1 MGATGDSGTG
11 ESRADGSWAAESWVD
26 RGLAERFEAE
36 RPRLTAVAQRLLG
49 SRSDAE
55 DAVQE
60 AWVRLQ
66 RSGGSEVS
74 SGSGEPDQGA
84 GPGAITNLGGW
95 LTTVTSRVCLDVL
108 RSRRARPELLTDDS
122 THPLTAVEA
131 GPEAYAEA
139 ADSVGTALL
148 VVLDALGPAERLAF
162 VLHDVFAVPFDEIGP
177 VIDRSP
183 TAARQLA
190 SRARRRVQSGSA
202 DGPVAGSRGRRR
214 EVVDAFLAASK
225 EGRFADLLAVLDPDA
240 VVRSDAAAAAM
251 GSEPEIRGA
260 EAVARAYEGR
270 ARAIAPALVDGL
282 PGAVWRHRGEIKVVF
297 VFDVDLAADGD
308 DRVREVLLVA
318 DPERIARAEVSHAP
332 GLTVLWWAD
341 PPA

>member
-1 MGATGDSGTG
+1 MD
-11 ESRADGSWAAESWVD
+11 EP
-26 RGLAERFEAE
+26 GLARRFEAE

-66 RSGGSEVS
+66 RSE
-74 SGSGEPDQGA
+74 
-84 GPGAITNLGGW
+84 GPGADPIANLGGW

-108 RSRRARPELLTDDS
+108 RARRSRPELLSDEV
-122 THPLTAVEA
+122 HPVATAEA
-131 GPEAYAEA
+131 GPEAYAVV

-162 VLHDVFAVPFDEIGP
+162 VLHDVFAVPFEEIGP

-190 SRARRRVQSGSA
+190 SRARRRVQSGSPA
-202 DGPVAGSRGRRR
+202 GPTAGNRGRRR

-260 EAVARAYEGR
+260 DAVARAYKGR

-297 VFDVDLAADGD
+297 VFEVALGLDEEDGG
-308 DRVREVLLVA
+308 DRVRELLLVA
-318 DPERIARAEVSHAP
+318 DPERLARAEVTHEP
-332 GLTVLWWAD
+332 GLTVIWWDD
-341 PPA
+341 PED

>member
-1 MGATGDSGTG
+1 MGA
-11 ESRADGSWAAESWVD
+11 VD
-26 RGLAERFEAE
+26 RGVAREFEAE

-49 SRSDAE
+49 SRADAE

-60 AWVRLQ
+60 TWVRLQ
-66 RSGGSEVS
+66 RSGAADE
-74 SGSGEPDQGA
+74 
-84 GPGAITNLGGW
+84 ITNLGGW

-108 RSRRARPELLTDDS
+108 RVRRARPEVLTDE
-122 THPLTAVEA
+122 TVRRVTAAEV

-190 SRARRRVQSGSA
+190 SRARRRVQGGGA
-202 DGPVAGSRGRRR
+202 ERPDAGSRSRRR

-240 VVRSDAAAAAM
+240 VVRADPAAAAM
-251 GSEPEIRGA
+251 GSEAEIRGA
-260 EAVARAYEGR
+260 EAIARVYEGR

-297 VFDVDLAADGD
+297 VFEVDLRSEG
-308 DRVREVLLVA
+308 DRVREMLLVA
-318 DPERIARAEVSHAP
+318 DPERIARADVGREP
-332 GLTVLWWAD
+332 GLTVIWWDD
-341 PPA
+341 PPG

>member
-1 MGATGDSGTG
+1 MSAV
-11 ESRADGSWAAESWVD
+11 EPEV
-26 RGLAERFEAE
+26 AERFEAE
-36 RPRLTAVAQRLLG
+36 RARLTAVAQRLLG

-60 AWVRLQ
+60 TWVRLQ
-66 RSGGSEVS
+66 RSGA
-74 SGSGEPDQGA
+74 SGTAEE
-84 GPGAITNLGGW
+84 ITNLGGW

-108 RSRRARPELLTDDS
+108 RSRRARPERLGDTGQ
-122 THPLTAVEA
+122 PLVAVEA

-190 SRARRRVQSGSA
+190 SRARRRVQGGTPVEASGSPA
-202 DGPVAGSRGRRR
+202 PSRGRRR

-251 GSEPEIRGA
+251 GSEPELRGA

-297 VFDVDLAADGD
+297 DFDVDLGTDGD
-308 DRVREVLLVA
+308 GRVREVLLVA
-318 DPERIARAEVSHAP
+318 DPERIARADVSHAP
-332 GLTVLWWAD
+332 GLTVIWWDD
-341 PPA
+341 PEE

>member
-1 MGATGDSGTG
+1 MTSEGP
-11 ESRADGSWAAESWVD
+11 E
-26 RGLAERFEAE
+26 RGLAGEFEAE

-60 AWVRLQ
+60 TWVRLQ
-66 RSGGSEVS
+66 RSGELGRA
-74 SGSGEPDQGA
+74 D
-84 GPGAITNLGGW
+84 AITNLGGW

-108 RSRRARPELLTDDS
+108 RARRVRPELLTDDA
-122 THPLTAVEA
+122 HPVTAVEV

-190 SRARRRVQSGSA
+190 SRARRRVQSGSPEGLA
-202 DGPVAGSRGRRR
+202 AGNRGRRR

-251 GSEPEIRGA
+251 GSEPEIQGA

-297 VFDVDLAADGD
+297 TFEVDLGPDGE

-318 DPERIARAEVSHAP
+318 DPGRLARAEVSHEP
-332 GLTVLWWAD
+332 GLTVIWWDD
-341 PPA
+341 PEQ

>member
-1 MGATGDSGTG
+1 MTTDP
-11 ESRADGSWAAESWVD
+11 
-26 RGLAERFEAE
+26 GLALEFEAE
-36 RPRLTAVAQRLLG
+36 RGRLTAVAQRLLG

-60 AWVRLQ
+60 TWLRLQ
-66 RSGGSEVS
+66 RSGASDE
-74 SGSGEPDQGA
+74 
-84 GPGAITNLGGW
+84 ITNLGGW

-108 RSRRARPELLTDDS
+108 RARRARPELLSD
-122 THPLTAVEA
+122 EA
-131 GPEAYAEA
+131 TRPVAAAEVGPEAYAEA

-162 VLHDVFAVPFDEIGP
+162 VLHDVFTVPFDEIGP

-190 SRARRRVQSGSA
+190 SRARRRVQGGSPEGA
-202 DGPVAGSRGRRR
+202 TAAPGAGSRGRRR

-297 VFDVDLAADGD
+297 VFEVDVSSDGG

-318 DPERIARAEVSHAP
+318 DPERIARAEVSHEP
-332 GLTVLWWAD
+332 GLTVIWWND
-341 PPA
+341 PEE

>member
-1 MGATGDSGTG
+1 MGA
-11 ESRADGSWAAESWVD
+11 VD
-26 RGLAERFEAE
+26 AGLAEAFEAE

-49 SRSDAE
+49 SRADAE

-60 AWVRLQ
+60 SWVRLQ
-66 RSGGSEVS
+66 RSGASAEAGDD
-74 SGSGEPDQGA
+74 GDAGA
-84 GPGAITNLGGW
+84 SREITNLGGW

-108 RSRRARPELLTDDS
+108 RARRTRPELLTDEPEPS
-122 THPLTAVEA
+122 HRLTAVEV

-139 ADSVGTALL
+139 ADSVGTALM

-190 SRARRRVQSGSA
+190 SRARRRVQGGASG
-202 DGPVAGSRGRRR
+202 GPVAASRGRRR

-297 VFDVDLAADGD
+297 VFDVVLAPEG

-318 DPERIARAEVSHAP
+318 DPERIARAEVSHEP
-332 GLTVLWWAD
+332 GLTVIWWD
-341 PPA
+341 PAR

>member
-1 MGATGDSGTG
+1 MTD
-11 ESRADGSWAAESWVD
+11 V
-26 RGLAERFEAE
+26 GLTQEFEAE

-49 SRSDAE
+49 SRPDAE

-60 AWVRLQ
+60 TWVRLQ
-66 RSGGSEVS
+66 RSGASSE
-74 SGSGEPDQGA
+74 
-84 GPGAITNLGGW
+84 ITNLGGW

-108 RSRRARPELLTDDS
+108 RARRSRPALLPDDAA
-122 THPLTAVEA
+122 HPSAVEA

-139 ADSVGTALL
+139 AGSVGTALL

-190 SRARRRVQSGSA
+190 SRARRRVQGGST
-202 DGPVAGSRGRRR
+202 DGASAGDRGRRR
-214 EVVDAFLAASK
+214 EVVDAFLAASR

-260 EAVARAYEGR
+260 EAVARAYDGR

-282 PGAVWRHRGEIKVVF
+282 PAAVWRHRGEIKVVF
-297 VFDVDLAADGD
+297 VFEVDLARDGD

-318 DPERIARAEVSHAP
+318 DPERLARAEVSHQP
-332 GLTVLWWAD
+332 GLTVIWWAD
-341 PPA
+341 PEV

>member
-1 MGATGDSGTG
+1 MTAPGM
-11 ESRADGSWAAESWVD
+11 AAE
-26 RGLAERFEAE
+26 FEAE
-36 RPRLTAVAQRLLG
+36 RSRLTAVAQRLLG

-60 AWVRLQ
+60 TWLRLQ
-66 RSGGSEVS
+66 RSAASDE
-74 SGSGEPDQGA
+74 
-84 GPGAITNLGGW
+84 ITNLGGW

-108 RSRRARPELLTDDS
+108 RARRTRPELINDEAS
-122 THPLTAVEA
+122 RPVTAVEV

-162 VLHDVFAVPFDEIGP
+162 VLHDVFAVPFEEIGP
-177 VIDRSP
+177 VIDRTP

-190 SRARRRVQSGSA
+190 SRARRRVQGGSP
-202 DGPVAGSRGRRR
+202 DGPVAGNRGRRR

-260 EAVARAYEGR
+260 EAIARAYEGR

-297 VFDVDLAADGD
+297 VFEVDLDEAGD
-308 DRVREVLLVA
+308 HVRELLLVA
-318 DPERIARAEVSHAP
+318 DPERIARADVSHAP
-332 GLTVLWWAD
+332 GLTVIWWDD

>member
-1 MGATGDSGTG
+1 MTT
-11 ESRADGSWAAESWVD
+11 DGSSG
-26 RGLAERFEAE
+26 RLAEEFEAE

-49 SRSDAE
+49 SRADAE

-60 AWVRLQ
+60 TWVRLQ
-66 RSGGSEVS
+66 RSDGR
-74 SGSGEPDQGA
+74 A
-84 GPGAITNLGGW
+84 GPGASDEITNLGGW

-108 RSRRARPELLTDDS
+108 RARRSRPVLLRDDAPP
-122 THPLTAVEA
+122 HAAVEV

-139 ADSVGTALL
+139 ADGVGTALL

-177 VIDRSP
+177 VIDRTP
-183 TAARQLA
+183 AAARQLA
-190 SRARRRVQSGSA
+190 SRARRRVQGGA
-202 DGPVAGSRGRRR
+202 PQDATTASRGRRR
-214 EVVDAFLAASK
+214 AVVDAFLAASK

-308 DRVREVLLVA
+308 DRVREVVLVA
-318 DPERIARAEVSHAP
+318 DPDRLSRAEVGREP
-332 GLTVLWWAD
+332 GLTVIWWDDAED
-341 PPA
+341 AAGPLPQA

>member
-1 MGATGDSGTG
+1 MT
-11 ESRADGSWAAESWVD
+11 VD
-26 RGLAERFEAE
+26 PGLAEQFEAE
-36 RPRLTAVAQRLLG
+36 RPRLTAVARRLLG
-49 SRSDAE
+49 SGADAE

-60 AWVRLQ
+60 TWLRLQ
-66 RSGGSEVS
+66 RSSR
-74 SGSGEPDQGA
+74 DGA
-84 GPGAITNLGGW
+84 DPTDAIANLGGW

-108 RSRRARPELLTDDS
+108 RARRVRPELLSDE
-122 THPLTAVEA
+122 PARPPGAVEA

-190 SRARRRVQSGSA
+190 SRARRRVRSGDPGGPAASA
-202 DGPVAGSRGRRR
+202 EPAGRRGRRR

-260 EAVARAYEGR
+260 EPIARAYDGR

-282 PGAVWRHRGEIKVVF
+282 PGALWRHRGEIKVVF
-297 VFDVDLAADGD
+297 VFDVDLGD
-308 DRVREVLLVA
+308 DEPGRPADRVREVLLVA
-318 DPERIARAEVSHAP
+318 DPERIARADVSHEP
-332 GLTVLWWAD
+332 GLTIIWWND
-341 PPA
+341 PPG

>member
-1 MGATGDSGTG
+1 MSA
-11 ESRADGSWAAESWVD
+11 ADADLAAE
-26 RGLAERFEAE
+26 FEAE
-36 RPRLTAVAQRLLG
+36 RGRLTAVAQRLLG
-49 SRSDAE
+49 SRADAE

-60 AWVRLQ
+60 TWVRLQ
-66 RSGGSEVS
+66 RTREAGGTA
-74 SGSGEPDQGA
+74 GA
-84 GPGAITNLGGW
+84 DEITNLGGW

-108 RSRRARPELLTDDS
+108 RARRSRPELLADDDAR
-122 THPLTAVEA
+122 PPVRAAEA

-190 SRARRRVQSGSA
+190 SRARRRVQG
-202 DGPVAGSRGRRR
+202 GTPEGMTVAPPSRGRRR

-240 VVRSDAAAAAM
+240 VVRADPAAAAM
-251 GSEPEIRGA
+251 GAEAELRGA
-260 EAVARAYEGR
+260 EAVATAYNGR
-270 ARAIAPALVDGL
+270 AQAIAPALVDGL
-282 PGAVWRHRGEIKVVF
+282 PGAVWRYRGEIKVVF
-297 VFDVDLAADGD
+297 VFDVVLGDGGAQGGD
-308 DRVREVLLVA
+308 DGGDRVREVVLVA
-318 DPERIARAEVSHAP
+318 DPERIARAEVTREP
-332 GLTVLWWAD
+332 GLTLLWWND
-341 PPA
+341 PEPDG

>member
-1 MGATGDSGTG
+1 MTTDGTTSTDGTDEALAG
-11 ESRADGSWAAESWVD
+11 E
-26 RGLAERFEAE
+26 FETQ

-49 SRSDAE
+49 SRADAE

-60 AWVRLQ
+60 TWVRLQ
-66 RSGGSEVS
+66 RSNGSAEP
-74 SGSGEPDQGA
+74 GTPGE
-84 GPGAITNLGGW
+84 ITNLGGW

-108 RSRRARPELLTDDS
+108 RARRTRPQLVADEPVVLT
-122 THPLTAVEA
+122 TAEA

-148 VVLDALGPAERLAF
+148 VVLDALAPAERLAF

-177 VIDRSP
+177 VVDRSP

-190 SRARRRVQSGSA
+190 SRARRRVQGGSP
-202 DGPVAGSRGRRR
+202 DGSVTVSRSRRR
-214 EVVDAFLAASK
+214 EVVDAFLAASR

-297 VFDVDLAADGD
+297 VFDVDLAGPQDEGV

-318 DPERIARAEVSHAP
+318 DPERIARAEVSHEP
-332 GLTVLWWAD
+332 GLTILWWDD
-341 PPA
+341 PVA

>member
-1 MGATGDSGTG
+1 VQSM
-11 ESRADGSWAAESWVD
+11 DGGLAAE
-26 RGLAERFEAE
+26 FEAE
-36 RPRLTAVAQRLLG
+36 RARLTAVAQRLLG
-49 SRSDAE
+49 SRADAE

-60 AWVRLQ
+60 TWLRLQ
-66 RSGGSEVS
+66 RSGGSGD
-74 SGSGEPDQGA
+74 SGTADE
-84 GPGAITNLGGW
+84 ITNLGGW

-108 RSRRARPELLTDDS
+108 RARRARPQLVSDE
-122 THPLTAVEA
+122 THHPHAAVEV

-148 VVLDALGPAERLAF
+148 VVLDALAPAERLAF
-162 VLHDVFAVPFDEIGP
+162 VLHDVFAVPFDEIAP

-190 SRARRRVQSGSA
+190 SRARRRVQGGSA
-202 DGPVAGSRGRRR
+202 GAGVAPAAGSRGRRR

-240 VVRSDAAAAAM
+240 VVRADGAAAAM
-251 GSEPEIRGA
+251 GSEAEIRGA
-260 EAVARAYEGR
+260 EAIARAYQGR

-282 PGAVWRHRGEIKVVF
+282 PGAIWRHRGEIKVVF
-297 VFDVDLAADGD
+297 VFEVDLGTDGA

-318 DPERIARAEVSHAP
+318 DPARIARAEVSHEP

-341 PPA
+341 PEE

>member
-1 MGATGDSGTG
+1 MTP
-11 ESRADGSWAAESWVD
+11 D
-26 RGLAERFEAE
+26 RGLAEEFEAE
-36 RPRLTAVAQRLLG
+36 RGRLTAMAHRLLG

-60 AWVRLQ
+60 TWLRLQ
-66 RSGGSEVS
+66 RSGVS
-74 SGSGEPDQGA
+74 DEIS
-84 GPGAITNLGGW
+84 NLGGW

-108 RSRRARPELLTDDS
+108 RARRARPELLRDEPD
-122 THPLTAVEA
+122 HPLAAVEV

-190 SRARRRVQSGSA
+190 SRARRRVQGG
-202 DGPVAGSRGRRR
+202 GPAGTAVDPALAGRGRRR

-240 VVRSDAAAAAM
+240 VVRADAAAAAM
-251 GSEPEIRGA
+251 GSETEIRGA

-297 VFDVDLAADGD
+297 VFEVDLGTDGT
-308 DRVREVLLVA
+308 DRVRELLLVA
-318 DPERIARAEVSHAP
+318 DPDRIARAEVSHEP
-332 GLTVLWWAD
+332 GLTVLWWDD
-341 PPA
+341 PEG

>member
-1 MGATGDSGTG
+1 MTRDQ
-11 ESRADGSWAAESWVD
+11 
-26 RGLAERFEAE
+26 GLATEFEAA
-36 RPRLTAVAQRLLG
+36 RPRLIAVAQRLLG
-49 SRSDAE
+49 SRNDAE

-60 AWVRLQ
+60 TWVRLQ
-66 RSGGSEVS
+66 RSAGADEV
-74 SGSGEPDQGA
+74 
-84 GPGAITNLGGW
+84 TNLGGW

-108 RSRRARPELLTDDS
+108 RARRSRPELLTDE
-122 THPLTAVEA
+122 TVHPVTAVEA
-131 GPEAYAEA
+131 GPEAAAEA
-139 ADSVGTALL
+139 ADGVGTALL

-177 VIDRSP
+177 VVDRSP

-190 SRARRRVQSGSA
+190 SRARRRVQGGSPTA
-202 DGPVAGSRGRRR
+202 PTAGSRGRRR
-214 EVVDAFLAASK
+214 EVVDAFLAASR

-251 GSEPEIRGA
+251 GSEPELRGA

-282 PGAVWRHRGEIKVVF
+282 PGAVWRHRGQIKVVF
-297 VFDVDLAADGD
+297 VFDVVLAPDDDPLAT
-308 DRVREVLLVA
+308 DRVREVVLVA
-318 DPERIARAEVSHAP
+318 DPDRIARAEVGHEP

-341 PPA
+341 PEG

>member
-1 MGATGDSGTG
+1 MSTIGPDA
-11 ESRADGSWAAESWVD
+11 
-26 RGLAERFEAE
+26 GLVQQFEAE

-60 AWVRLQ
+60 TWVRLQ
-66 RSGGSEVS
+66 RSGGS
-74 SGSGEPDQGA
+74 DGA
-84 GPGAITNLGGW
+84 NAIDNLAGW

-108 RSRRARPELLTDDS
+108 RARRARPRLLADETQ
-122 THPLTAVEA
+122 PVGAVEP

-139 ADSVGTALL
+139 ADGVGTALL

-162 VLHDVFAVPFDEIGP
+162 VLHDVFAVSFDEIGP
-177 VIDRSP
+177 VIDRTP

-190 SRARRRVQSGSA
+190 SRARRRVQGVPA
-202 DGPVAGSRGRRR
+202 GPVTGSRGRRR

-240 VVRSDAAAAAM
+240 VVRSDTAAAAM

-297 VFDVDLAADGD
+297 VFEVDLGTGGA

-318 DPERIARAEVSHAP
+318 DPGRIARADVGHEP
-332 GLTVLWWAD
+332 GLTVIWWDD
-341 PPA
+341 PEE

>member
-1 MGATGDSGTG
+1 MST
-11 ESRADGSWAAESWVD
+11 DGLET
-26 RGLAERFEAE
+26 GLAQQFEAE
-36 RPRLTAVAQRLLG
+36 RARLTAVAQRLLG

-60 AWVRLQ
+60 TWVRLQ
-66 RSGGSEVS
+66 RSGAA
-74 SGSGEPDQGA
+74 GEQGA
-84 GPGAITNLGGW
+84 PGEITNLGGW

-108 RSRRARPELLTDDS
+108 RARRARPSLVSDASLQQA
-122 THPLTAVEA
+122 TAVEV

-139 ADSVGTALL
+139 ADGVGTALL

-190 SRARRRVQSGSA
+190 SRARRRVQGG
-202 DGPVAGSRGRRR
+202 GPEGAAVDPAASRGRRR
-214 EVVDAFLAASK
+214 EVVNAFLAASK

-260 EAVARAYEGR
+260 GAVARAYEGR

-297 VFDVDLAADGD
+297 VFDVDLGPDGD
-308 DRVREVLLVA
+308 DRVRELLLVA
-318 DPERIARAEVSHAP
+318 DPERIARAEVSHEP
-332 GLTVLWWAD
+332 GLTVIWWDD
-341 PPA
+341 PTA

>member
-1 MGATGDSGTG
+1 MTAGGLGA
-11 ESRADGSWAAESWVD
+11 
-26 RGLAERFEAE
+26 GLADEFEAE

-60 AWVRLQ
+60 TWVRLQ
-66 RSGGSEVS
+66 RSAGS
-74 SGSGEPDQGA
+74 A
-84 GPGAITNLGGW
+84 GPGTPGEITNLGGW

-108 RSRRARPELLTDDS
+108 RARRARLELLSDDDAHS
-122 THPLTAVEA
+122 PVAAVEA

-177 VIDRSP
+177 VLDRSP

-190 SRARRRVQSGSA
+190 SRARRRVQGGSKEGA
-202 DGPVAGSRGRRR
+202 AAGSTAGGRGRRR
-214 EVVDAFLAASK
+214 AVVDAFLRASK

-240 VVRSDAAAAAM
+240 VVRSDVAAAAM

-297 VFDVDLAADGD
+297 VFEVDLGATG

-318 DPERIARAEVSHAP
+318 DPERLARAEVGHEP
-332 GLTVLWWAD
+332 GLTVIWWD
-341 PPA
+341 DVTD